1 MELRHL
7 RSFVAVAE
15 EQHFGRAAARL
26 FVSPPALSQQ
36 IRALERIVGTPLFRR
51 SPRRV
56 DLTEAGTV
64 FVGHAREVLTAA
76 DRALDAVRPYASGL
90 AGGVAVG
97 IVDEGAAELTA
108 PILAAYRE
116 AYPRV
121 RLQVR
126 SVTYTGRTFE
136 TSDLLLGIPVVPDAP
151 AAPGL
156 DTRVLFTDGRLA
168 MLPRR
173 HPLAEADA
181 LGTADLLDEPLV
193 DWPRGPGDLPHWLDE
208 HRGGAPG
215 RVSDLVRS
223 MPEMLV
229 SVASGVGAALVTGA
243 NERFWPHPGVAYV
256 PVEGPTRVGNAVVL
270 RAGEDRPAVLALAAV
285 AERLAVEAPVLVPG
299 AARPRAA

>member
-1 MELRHL
+1 M
-7 RSFVAVAE
+7 AVAE

-36 IRALERIVGTPLFRR
+36 IQALERTVGTPLFRR
-51 SPRRV
+51 SPRQV
-56 DLTEAGTV
+56 DLTEAGMV
-64 FVGHAREVLTAA
+64 FVGHARGVLAAA
-76 DRALDAVRPYASGL
+76 DRALAAVRPYASGL
-90 AGGVAVG
+90 AGAVAVG

-108 PILAAYRE
+108 PILAAYRA

-126 SVTYTGRTFE
+126 SVAYTGRTFE
-136 TSDLLLGIPVVPDAP
+136 TSDLLLGIPVVPGAP
-151 AAPGL
+151 AGPGL

-173 HPLAEADA
+173 HPLGQADV

-208 HRGGAPG
+208 HRDGAPG

-229 SVASGVGAALVTGA
+229 SVASGVGSAVVTSA
-243 NERFWPHPGVAYV
+243 NERFWRHPGVAYV
-256 PVEGPTRVGNAVVL
+256 PVDGPDRVGNAVVL

-299 AARPRAA
+299 AARPRAFDSA